1 MKAQTEDKAEDLSLS
16 RENKAIDKQEASS
29 TPYDD
34 VFKTLL
40 NDCS

>member
-1 MKAQTEDKAEDLSLS
+1 MQ
-16 RENKAIDKQEASS
+16 NIN

-40 NDCS
+40 NDCTKLIIPVINEIFGEHYTG